1 MTIEEN
7 IIIALDV
14 STEDE
19 ARKIVKLVGARAKL
33 YKIGLQFLTSSGPG
47 IIHALTAAGKGVF
60 LDLKL
65 FEIPNSVGSAVK
77 AAGLH
82 GVQMVTVHA
91 LGGLDILRA
100 AVKAAEPFPEMKVLA
115 LTVVT
120 SLQDADL
127 KQVGIQ
133 STVDEQVVRL
143 AQLADIAGCHG
154 VVASA
159 REAKLLKGKIRT
171 DMSIVTPGIQL
182 EGDAGTDQVRV
193 TTPRN
198 AFEAGAT
205 HIVIGRSITK
215 TENPSAV
222 FDRICM
228 ELGSIQRPASE
239 GSPNGVV
246 TLGRA

>member
-1 MTIEEN
+1 MN
-7 IIIALDV
+7 WL
-14 STEDE
+14 
-19 ARKIVKLVGARAKL
+19 ARARL
-33 YKIGLQFLTSSGPG
+33 YKIGLQLLTSCGPG
-47 IIHALTAAGKGVF
+47 IIQTLTAAGKGVF

-65 FEIPNSVGSAVK
+65 LEIPNSVGSAVK

-82 GVQMVTVHA
+82 GVRMVTVHA

-133 STVDEQVVRL
+133 STVDDQVVRL
-143 AQLADIAGCHG
+143 AQLADMAGCHG

-159 REAKLLKGKIRT
+159 REAKLLTGKIRS

-182 EGDAGTDQVRV
+182 EGDAGTDQLRV
-193 TTPRN
+193 TTPRD

-215 TENPSAV
+215 AVNPGAV
-222 FDRICM
+222 FDRICA
-228 ELGSIQRPASE
+228 EVGSIRRAAFD
-239 GSPNGVV
+239 GSAN
-246 TLGRA
+246 